1 MLPPGPTGKTR
12 ADGARDTFL
21 RGPTA
26 IQELIEPMVSGK
38 PYPIKGLLIYG
49 MNIFHTLPKQE
60 RTRQA
65 LRNLD
70 LVVSID
76 VLPQDHI
83 AWSDVVLPEAT
94 YLERYDDV
102 WACAHKTPYIALRE
116 PAIEPLYD
124 TKPGWWM
131 ARELGNRLGLEDFF
145 PWATAEEFLDRR
157 LSSAGLSIEKLRA
170 QGGIAIQPGKPFLA
184 DFAADNTSPFGTPS
198 QKIELYSDA
207 LAKSN
212 LAPLPKYEATPE
224 PPAGFYRLIYGRSPV
239 HTFGR
244 TQNTP
249 VLHAHTP
256 ENAVWINDEEAARLG
271 LKDGEK
277 VWLENQDGARSGP
290 VAVKATPRIRKD
302 CAYMIHGFGHNAPG
316 MTRAHGRGASDT
328 ALQTRYVLDPISG
341 GAGLRVNFVKLG
353 RGN

>member
-49 MNIFHTLPKQE
+49 MNIFHTLPNQE

-83 AWSDVVLPEAT
+83 AWSDVVLPEAS

-116 PAIEPLYD
+116 PAIAPQFD

-131 ARELGNRLGLEDFF
+131 ARELGNRLGLEAFF
-145 PWATAEEFLDRR
+145 PWENAEEFLNRR

-170 QGGIAIQPGKPFLA
+170 QGGIAIQPGKPYLVDFLA
-184 DFAADNTSPFGTPS
+184 DGTSPFGTPS
-198 QKIELYSDA
+198 QKIELSSAA

-212 LAPLPKYEATPE
+212 LAALPVYEPTPE
-224 PPAGFYRLIYGRSPV
+224 PPEGYFRLLYGRSPV
-239 HTFGR
+239 HTFAR

-249 VLHAHTP
+249 LLNELMP
-256 ENAVWINDEEAARLG
+256 ENEVWLSAIAAARMG
-271 LKDGEK
+271 LKNGDR
-277 VWLENQDGARSGP
+277 VSLENQDKIKVGP
-290 VAVKATPRIRKD
+290 IRVKVTERIRSD
-302 CAYMIHGFGHNAPG
+302 AVYMVHGFGHVSPE
-316 MTRAHGRGASDT
+316 MKRANRRGQSDT
-328 ALQTRYVLDPISG
+328 ALQSKYALDPICG
-341 GAGLRVNFVKLG
+341 GAGLRVNFVRLIKDV
-353 RGN
+353 